1 MIPRHLKI
9 TGFLSYRDPVEIDF
23 DRFDLACISGRNG
36 AGKSSLLDG
45 MTWALFGQARN
56 RDESVINLQSKTA
69 EVVFTFGDRKSTRL
83 NSSH

>member
-1 MIPRHLKI
+1 VIPRHLKI

-45 MTWALFGQARN
+45 MTWALFGEPATGMIGHQP
-56 RDESVINLQSKTA
+56 VQTA
-69 EVVFTFGDRKSTRL
+69 EVVFIFG
-83 NSSH
+83 